1 MSKGTILYI
10 GRFEM
15 PDKDASAHRVLSNG
29 KLLRELGYHVVFF
42 GWSNDF
48 SRFRQEKVVKSNY
61 EGFECY
67 EKRAYASSL
76 DRLKSIFD
84 ASEELKLI
92 KKMPNLQMVIAYD
105 FPSVAMGKI
114 FRFCKRK
121 HLLRIVD
128 VTEWFGRGRKNLLT
142 QLIRIL
148 DSGYRMRFVHKRADG
163 LIVISHYLERYYSG
177 MTTLKLPPL
186 IDIQSEKWLP
196 EQTQPHEG
204 ILLIYAGSPSATKER
219 LDSSVNA
226 VLSLPEKCEVVLAVV
241 GITEADFRS
250 MYDFQIDDPDRFA
263 KRVRFLG
270 RMEHRQVISL
280 IKAADYSLI
289 VREQNRVTL
298 AGFPTKFVESISCGT
313 PVIATDSSDLS
324 EYIGAYNCG
333 RIVSFDNLKN
343 DLEKI
348 LSLPG
353 KPSACNDLFDYR
365 RYAELMDE
373 FIRKVKRNRNYGS
386 VLEPKTQI

>member
-1 MSKGTILYI
+1 
-10 GRFEM
+10 
-15 PDKDASAHRVLSNG
+15 
-29 KLLRELGYHVVFF
+29 
-42 GWSNDF
+42 
-48 SRFRQEKVVKSNY
+48 
-61 EGFECY
+61 
-67 EKRAYASSL
+67 
-76 DRLKSIFD
+76 
-84 ASEELKLI
+84 
-92 KKMPNLQMVIAYD
+92 
-105 FPSVAMGKI
+105 
-114 FRFCKRK
+114 
-121 HLLRIVD
+121 
-128 VTEWFGRGRKNLLT
+128 
-142 QLIRIL
+142 
-148 DSGYRMRFVHKRADG
+148 
-163 LIVISHYLERYYSG
+163 
-177 MTTLKLPPL
+177 
-186 IDIQSEKWLP
+186 
-196 EQTQPHEG
+196 
-204 ILLIYAGSPSATKER
+204 
-219 LDSSVNA
+219 
-226 VLSLPEKCEVVLAVV
+226 
-241 GITEADFRS
+241 